1 VFDFAGL
8 PAYFS
13 SSKCRCS

>member
-1 VFDFAGL
+1 M

-13 SSKCRCS
+13 SS

>member
-1 VFDFAGL
+1 M

-13 SSKCRCS
+13 KISHR